1 MVNERPRRW
10 GEIRTTRQRTYRLDP
25 DDSPQSPKPR
35 YGGIITEVRGNQVT
49 ETTTRRQRLTEAARQ
64 VGADTLTAGKVVGR
78 HVGRAGK
85 SAARSAA
92 RLSVNQL
99 RQIDRLGLADTD
111 DQAASLLR
119 QGATHARRTSKS
131 TIKGSMHAAKV
142 VAKRFLPGVPPAPK
156 LTKHQPGL
164 IGRLT
169 RKLIR
174 GGTKKFVAAGRTG
187 IRSGIRTAGSS
198 LRAGGH
204 VDADRAAFR
213 AAQTAWQKPTRFGLK
228 QAGRPVK
235 WAARHTARAAMRAT
249 ARLTIL
255 GAKTVIAAMG
265 AAGALLPVL
274 IGIIG
279 IVAALCA
286 ILPSFITGAGAEN
299 HRRQQA
305 AQPTCVGGST
315 PGYAVTAAE
324 VAEFLPNPGGVD
336 ASSVLTAE
344 QRSVATAIVEEGQKA
359 GVPAKGWAIALMT
372 AMQESTMGANQSTKR
387 PNADGDVGVFQ
398 QRALVGW
405 YADGASRDEN
415 TAILNDV
422 HYAAR
427 TFYLGH
433 DVGVLDSR
441 GAGAVGYHIPG
452 LVDVKGWESEKNLGK
467 SAQAVQRSAYPN
479 YYSYHEA
486 TVASLLP
493 TIQTQGCTAIT
504 TGGSPVAG
512 VDDYAPVR
520 RGREGVDDWAFY
532 WGECVSYVAF
542 MIRTHSPHTDFHNL
556 WRDGKWQP
564 EEAHFGNAKMWDER
578 AKAVGVRVDT
588 TPAVGAV
595 AQHSRN
601 GYGHVAYIT
610 AVHEDG
616 TFDVNEYN
624 HGPRHKFG
632 TRSHVSIPKDFDV
645 VIHFEEPLKS

>member
-1 MVNERPRRW
+1 MAV
-10 GEIRTTRQRTYRLDP
+10 L
-25 DDSPQSPKPR
+25 
-35 YGGIITEVRGNQVT
+35 
-49 ETTTRRQRLTEAARQ
+49 AA
-64 VGADTLTAGKVVGR
+64 
-78 HVGRAGK
+78 
-85 SAARSAA
+85 
-92 RLSVNQL
+92 
-99 RQIDRLGLADTD
+99 
-111 DQAASLLR
+111 
-119 QGATHARRTSKS
+119 
-131 TIKGSMHAAKV
+131 
-142 VAKRFLPGVPPAPK
+142 
-156 LTKHQPGL
+156 
-164 IGRLT
+164 
-169 RKLIR
+169 
-174 GGTKKFVAAGRTG
+174 
-187 IRSGIRTAGSS
+187 
-198 LRAGGH
+198 
-204 VDADRAAFR
+204 
-213 AAQTAWQKPTRFGLK
+213 
-228 QAGRPVK
+228 
-235 WAARHTARAAMRAT
+235 
-249 ARLTIL
+249 
-255 GAKTVIAAMG
+255 VI
-265 AAGALLPVL
+265 
-274 IGIIG
+274 
-279 IVAALCA
+279 ALCA
-286 ILPSFITGAGAEN
+286 ILPSFITGVGAE
-299 HRRQQA
+299 HERRQQA

-344 QRSVATAIVEEGQKA
+344 QRATATAIVEEGQKA

-405 YADGASRDEN
+405 YADGSSRDEN
-415 TAILNDV
+415 AAILNDV

-504 TGGSPVAG
+504 TGGSPAAG
-512 VDDYAPVR
+512 VDDYGPYWAS
-520 RGREGVDDWAFY
+520 RGNVEGEDDWAFY
-532 WGECVSYVAF
+532 WGECVSYAAF
-542 MIRTHSPHTDFHNL
+542 AVRTYSPHKDFVNN
-556 WRDGKWQP
+556 WRGV
-564 EEAHFGNAKMWDER
+564 HFGNAKEWDEAAR
-578 AKAVGVRVDT
+578 KVGLRVDQ
-588 TPAVGAV
+588 TPTVGAV

-601 GYGHVAYIT
+601 KNGHVAYIT

-645 VIHFEEPLKS
+645 VIHFEEPLAS

>member
-10 GEIRTTRQRTYRLDP
+10 GEIRTTRQRTYRLEP
-25 DDSPQSPKPR
+25 DDSPQSPTPR

-78 HVGRAGK
+78 HIGRAGR

-131 TIKGSMHAAKV
+131 TIKGGMHAAKV
-142 VAKRFLPGVPPAPK
+142 VVKRFLPGVPPAPK
-156 LTKHQPGL
+156 LTKHQPGP

-169 RKLIR
+169 RKLMR
-174 GGTKKFVAAGRTG
+174 SGTKKFVAAGRNG
-187 IRSGIRTAGSS
+187 IRSGIRKAGSS
-198 LRAGGH
+198 IRAEGH
-204 VDADRAAFR
+204 LDADRAAFR

-235 WAARHTARAAMRAT
+235 WAARHAARAAMRAT
-249 ARLTIL
+249 ARVTML
-255 GAKTVIAAMG
+255 GAKTVVAAMG

-274 IGIIG
+274 ISIIG

-299 HRRQQA
+299 HRRQA
-305 AQPTCVGGST
+305 ARSTCVGGST
-315 PGYAVTAAE
+315 PGHAVTAAE
-324 VAEFLPNPGGVD
+324 VAEFLPSPNGKD
-336 ASSVLTAE
+336 ISLLLTAE
-344 QRSVATAIVEEGQKA
+344 QRATATAIVEEGQKA
-359 GVPAKGWAIALMT
+359 GIPPRGWAIALMT
-372 AMQESTMGANQSTKR
+372 AMQESTMGANPSTTK
-387 PNADGDVGVFQ
+387 PNADVDVGVFQ
-398 QRALVGW
+398 QRAKVGW
-405 YADGASRDEN
+405 YADGATVEEN
-415 TAILNDV
+415 TNILNDV

-433 DVGVLDSR
+433 TVAVRHGD
-441 GAGAVGYHIPG
+441 GAGSVGYHIPG
-452 LVDVKGWESEKNLGK
+452 LVNVEGWQSMDLGQA
-467 SAQAVQRSAYPN
+467 AQTVQVSDFPD
-479 YYSYHEA
+479 YYAKHEA

-493 TIQTQGCTAIT
+493 TLQTQGCTAIT
-504 TGGSPVAG
+504 TGSSPVAG

-520 RGREGVDDWAFY
+520 RDREGLDDWAFY

-588 TPAVGAV
+588 TPTVGAV

-624 HGPRHKFG
+624 HGPRHQFG

-645 VIHFEEPLKS
+645 VIHFEEPLAS

>member
-10 GEIRTTRQRTYRLDP
+10 GEIRTTRQRTYRLEP
-25 DDSPQSPKPR
+25 DDSPQSPTPR

-78 HVGRAGK
+78 HIGRAGR

-131 TIKGSMHAAKV
+131 TIKGGMHAAKV
-142 VAKRFLPGVPPAPK
+142 VVKRFLPGVPPAPK
-156 LTKHQPGL
+156 LTKHQPGP

-169 RKLIR
+169 RKLMR
-174 GGTKKFVAAGRTG
+174 SGTKKFVAAGRNG
-187 IRSGIRTAGSS
+187 IRSGIRKAGSS
-198 LRAGGH
+198 LRAEGH
-204 VDADRAAFR
+204 LDADRAAFR

-235 WAARHTARAAMRAT
+235 WAARHAARAAMRAT
-249 ARLTIL
+249 ARVTML
-255 GAKTVIAAMG
+255 GAKTIVAAMG

-274 IGIIG
+274 ISIIG

-299 HRRQQA
+299 HRRQA
-305 AQPTCVGGST
+305 ARSTCVGGST
-315 PGYAVTAAE
+315 PGHAVTAAE
-324 VAEFLPNPGGVD
+324 VAEFLPSPNGKD
-336 ASSVLTAE
+336 ISLLLTAE
-344 QRSVATAIVEEGQKA
+344 QRATATAIVEEGQKA
-359 GVPAKGWAIALMT
+359 GIPPRGWAIALMT
-372 AMQESTMGANQSTKR
+372 AMQESTMGANPSTTK
-387 PNADGDVGVFQ
+387 PNADVDVGVFQ
-398 QRALVGW
+398 QRAKVGW
-405 YADGASRDEN
+405 YADGATVEEN
-415 TAILNDV
+415 TNILNDV

-433 DVGVLDSR
+433 TVAVRHGD
-441 GAGAVGYHIPG
+441 GAGSVGYHIPG
-452 LVDVKGWESEKNLGK
+452 LVNVEGWQSMDLGQA
-467 SAQAVQRSAYPN
+467 AQTVQVSDFPDHYAK
-479 YYSYHEA
+479 HEA

-493 TIQTQGCTAIT
+493 TLQTQGCTAIT
-504 TGGSPVAG
+504 TGSSPVAG

-520 RGREGVDDWAFY
+520 RDREGLDDWAFY

-588 TPAVGAV
+588 TPTVGAV

-624 HGPRHKFG
+624 HGPRHQFG

-645 VIHFEEPLKS
+645 VIHFEEPLAS

>member
-10 GEIRTTRQRTYRLDP
+10 GEIRTTRQRTYRLEP
-25 DDSPQSPKPR
+25 DDSPQSPTPR

-78 HVGRAGK
+78 HIGRAGR

-131 TIKGSMHAAKV
+131 TIKGGMHAAKV
-142 VAKRFLPGVPPAPK
+142 VVKRFLPGVPPAPK
-156 LTKHQPGL
+156 LTKHQPGP

-169 RKLIR
+169 RKLMR
-174 GGTKKFVAAGRTG
+174 SGTKKFVAAGRNG
-187 IRSGIRTAGSS
+187 IRSGIRKAGSS
-198 LRAGGH
+198 LRAEGH
-204 VDADRAAFR
+204 LDADRAAFR

-235 WAARHTARAAMRAT
+235 WAARHAARAAMRAT
-249 ARLTIL
+249 ARVTML
-255 GAKTVIAAMG
+255 GAKTVVAAMG

-274 IGIIG
+274 ISIIG

-299 HRRQQA
+299 HRRQA
-305 AQPTCVGGST
+305 ARSTCVGGST
-315 PGYAVTAAE
+315 PGHAVTAAE
-324 VAEFLPNPGGVD
+324 VAEFLPSPNGKD
-336 ASSVLTAE
+336 ISLLLTAE
-344 QRSVATAIVEEGQKA
+344 QRATATAIVEEGQKA
-359 GVPAKGWAIALMT
+359 GIPPRGWAIALMT
-372 AMQESTMGANQSTKR
+372 AMQESTMGANPSTTK
-387 PNADGDVGVFQ
+387 PNADVDVGVFQ
-398 QRALVGW
+398 QRAKVGW
-405 YADGASRDEN
+405 YADGATVEEN
-415 TAILNDV
+415 TNILNDV

-433 DVGVLDSR
+433 TVAVRHGD
-441 GAGAVGYHIPG
+441 GAGSVGYHIPG
-452 LVDVKGWESEKNLGK
+452 LVNVEGWQSMDLGQA
-467 SAQAVQRSAYPN
+467 AQTVQVSDFPD
-479 YYSYHEA
+479 YYAKHEA

-493 TIQTQGCTAIT
+493 TLQTQGCTAIT
-504 TGGSPVAG
+504 TGSSPVAG

-520 RGREGVDDWAFY
+520 RDREGLDDWAFY

-588 TPAVGAV
+588 TPTVGAV

-624 HGPRHKFG
+624 HGPRHQFG

-645 VIHFEEPLKS
+645 VIHFEEPLAS

>member
-25 DDSPQSPKPR
+25 DDSPQSPTPR

-64 VGADTLTAGKVVGR
+64 VGTDTLTAGKVAGR
-78 HVGRAGK
+78 HIGRAGK

-174 GGTKKFVAAGRTG
+174 GGTKKFIAAGRTG
-187 IRSGIRTAGSS
+187 IRSGVRTAGSS

-204 VDADRAAFR
+204 LDADRAAFR

-249 ARLTIL
+249 ARVTML
-255 GAKTVIAAMG
+255 GAKTVVAAMG

-299 HRRQQA
+299 HRRQA

-315 PGYAVTAAE
+315 PGHAVTAEE
-324 VAEFLPNPGGVD
+324 VAAFLPNPNGKD
-336 ASSVLTAE
+336 ISLLLTAE
-344 QRSVATAIVEEGQKA
+344 QRATATAIVEEGQKA
-359 GVPAKGWAIALMT
+359 GIPPRGWAIALMT
-372 AMQESTMGANQSTKR
+372 AMQESTMGANPSTKK
-387 PNADGDVGVFQ
+387 PNGDVDVGVFQ
-398 QRALVGW
+398 QRAKVGW
-405 YADGASRDEN
+405 YADGATVEEN
-415 TAILNDV
+415 TNILNDV

-433 DVGVLDSR
+433 DVAVRHGD
-441 GAGAVGYHIPG
+441 GAGSVGYHIPG
-452 LVDVKGWESEKNLGK
+452 LTDIEGWQSMDLGQAAQK
-467 SAQAVQRSAYPN
+467 VQVSAFPD
-479 YYSYHEA
+479 YYSKHEA

-504 TGGSPVAG
+504 TGGSPAAG

-520 RGREGVDDWAFY
+520 RDREGLDDWAFY
-532 WGECVSYVAF
+532 WGECVSYAAF
-542 MIRTHSPHTDFHNL
+542 AVRTYSPHKDFVNN
-556 WRDGKWQP
+556 WRG
-564 EEAHFGNAKMWDER
+564 AHFGNAKEWDEAAR
-578 AKAVGVRVDT
+578 KLGIRVDQ
-588 TPAVGAV
+588 TPTVGAV

-601 GYGHVAYIT
+601 KNGHVAYIT
-610 AVHEDG
+610 AVHDDG
-616 TFDVNEYN
+616 TFDINEYN

-645 VIHFEEPLKS
+645 VIHFEEPLAS

>member
-10 GEIRTTRQRTYRLDP
+10 GEIRTTRQRTYRLEP
-25 DDSPQSPKPR
+25 DDSPQSPTPR

-78 HVGRAGK
+78 HIGRAGR

-131 TIKGSMHAAKV
+131 TIKGGMHAAKV
-142 VAKRFLPGVPPAPK
+142 VVKRFLPGVPPAPK
-156 LTKHQPGL
+156 LTKHQPGP

-169 RKLIR
+169 RKLMR
-174 GGTKKFVAAGRTG
+174 SGTKKFVAAGRNG
-187 IRSGIRTAGSS
+187 IRSGIRKAGSS
-198 LRAGGH
+198 LRAEGH
-204 VDADRAAFR
+204 LDADRAAFR

-235 WAARHTARAAMRAT
+235 WAARHAARAAMRAT
-249 ARLTIL
+249 ARVTML
-255 GAKTVIAAMG
+255 GAKTIVAAMG

-274 IGIIG
+274 ISIIG

-299 HRRQQA
+299 HRRQA
-305 AQPTCVGGST
+305 ARSTCVGGST
-315 PGYAVTAAE
+315 PGHAVTAAE
-324 VAEFLPNPGGVD
+324 VAEFLPSPNGKD
-336 ASSVLTAE
+336 ISLLLTAE
-344 QRSVATAIVEEGQKA
+344 QRATATAIVEEGQKA
-359 GVPAKGWAIALMT
+359 GIPPRGWAIALMT
-372 AMQESTMGANQSTKR
+372 AMQESTMGANPSTTK
-387 PNADGDVGVFQ
+387 PNADVDVGVFQ
-398 QRALVGW
+398 QRAKVGW
-405 YADGASRDEN
+405 YADGATVEEN
-415 TAILNDV
+415 TNILNDV

-433 DVGVLDSR
+433 TVAVRHGD
-441 GAGAVGYHIPG
+441 GAGSVGYHIPG
-452 LVDVKGWESEKNLGK
+452 LVNVEGWQSMDLGQA
-467 SAQAVQRSAYPN
+467 AQTVQVSDFPD
-479 YYSYHEA
+479 YYAKHEA

-493 TIQTQGCTAIT
+493 TLQTQGCTAIT
-504 TGGSPVAG
+504 TGSSPVAG

-520 RGREGVDDWAFY
+520 RDREGLDDWAFY

-588 TPAVGAV
+588 TPTVGAV

-624 HGPRHKFG
+624 HGPRHQFG

-645 VIHFEEPLKS
+645 VIHFEEPLAS

>member
-10 GEIRTTRQRTYRLDP
+10 GEIRTTRQRTYRLEP
-25 DDSPQSPKPR
+25 DDSPQSPTPR

-64 VGADTLTAGKVVGR
+64 VGADTLTAGKVAGR
-78 HVGRAGK
+78 HIGRAGR

-99 RQIDRLGLADTD
+99 RHIDRLGLADTD

-131 TIKGSMHAAKV
+131 TIKGGMHAAKV
-142 VAKRFLPGVPPAPK
+142 VVKRFLPGVPPAPK
-156 LTKHQPGL
+156 LTKHQPGP

-169 RKLIR
+169 RKLMR
-174 GGTKKFVAAGRTG
+174 SGTKKFVAAGRNG
-187 IRSGIRTAGSS
+187 IRSGIRKAGSS
-198 LRAGGH
+198 LRAEGH
-204 VDADRAAFR
+204 LDADRAAFR

-235 WAARHTARAAMRAT
+235 WAARHAARAAMRAT
-249 ARLTIL
+249 ARVTML
-255 GAKTVIAAMG
+255 GAKTVVAAMG

-274 IGIIG
+274 ISIIG

-299 HRRQQA
+299 HRRQA
-305 AQPTCVGGST
+305 ARSTCVGGST
-315 PGYAVTAAE
+315 PGHAVTAAE
-324 VAEFLPNPGGVD
+324 VAEFLPNPNGKD
-336 ASSVLTAE
+336 ISLLLTAE
-344 QRSVATAIVEEGQKA
+344 QRATATAIVEEGQKA
-359 GVPAKGWAIALMT
+359 GIPPRGWAIALMT
-372 AMQESTMGANQSTKR
+372 AMQESTMGANPSTTK

-405 YADGASRDEN
+405 YADGATVEEN
-415 TAILNDV
+415 TNILNDV

-433 DVGVLDSR
+433 TVAVRHGD
-441 GAGAVGYHIPG
+441 GAGSVGYHIPG
-452 LVDVKGWESEKNLGK
+452 LVNVEGWQSMDLGQA
-467 SAQAVQRSAYPN
+467 AQTVQVSDFPD
-479 YYSYHEA
+479 YYAKHEA

-493 TIQTQGCTAIT
+493 TLQTQGCTAIT
-504 TGGSPVAG
+504 TGSSPVAG

-520 RGREGVDDWAFY
+520 RDREGLDDWAFY

-588 TPAVGAV
+588 TPTVGAV

-624 HGPRHKFG
+624 HGPRHQFG

-645 VIHFEEPLKS
+645 VIHFEEPLAS

>member
-25 DDSPQSPKPR
+25 DDSPQSPTPR

-64 VGADTLTAGKVVGR
+64 VGTDTLTAGKVAGR
-78 HVGRAGK
+78 HIGRAGK

-174 GGTKKFVAAGRTG
+174 GGTKKFIAAGRTG
-187 IRSGIRTAGSS
+187 IRSGVRTAGSS

-204 VDADRAAFR
+204 LDADRAAFR

-249 ARLTIL
+249 ARVTML
-255 GAKTVIAAMG
+255 GAKTVVAAMG

-299 HRRQQA
+299 HRRQA

-315 PGYAVTAAE
+315 PGHAVTAEE
-324 VAEFLPNPGGVD
+324 VAAFLPNPNGKD
-336 ASSVLTAE
+336 ISLLLTAE
-344 QRSVATAIVEEGQKA
+344 QRATATAIVEEGQKA
-359 GVPAKGWAIALMT
+359 GIPPRGWAIALMT
-372 AMQESTMGANQSTKR
+372 AMQESTMGANPSTKK
-387 PNADGDVGVFQ
+387 PNGDVDVGVFQ
-398 QRALVGW
+398 QRAKVGW
-405 YADGASRDEN
+405 YADGATVEEN
-415 TAILNDV
+415 TNILNDV

-433 DVGVLDSR
+433 DVAVRHGD
-441 GAGAVGYHIPG
+441 GAGSVGYHIPG
-452 LVDVKGWESEKNLGK
+452 LTDIEGWQSMDLGQAAQK
-467 SAQAVQRSAYPN
+467 VQVSAFPD
-479 YYSYHEA
+479 YYSKHEA

-504 TGGSPVAG
+504 TGGSPAAG

-520 RGREGVDDWAFY
+520 RDREGLDDWAFY
-532 WGECVSYVAF
+532 WGECVSYAAF
-542 MIRTHSPHTDFHNL
+542 AVRTYSPHKDFVNN
-556 WRDGKWQP
+556 WRG
-564 EEAHFGNAKMWDER
+564 AHFGNAKEWDETSR
-578 AKAVGVRVDT
+578 KLGIRVDQ
-588 TPAVGAV
+588 TPTVGAI

-601 GYGHVAYIT
+601 KNGHVAYIT
-610 AVHEDG
+610 AVHDDG
-616 TFDVNEYN
+616 TFDINEYN

-645 VIHFEEPLKS
+645 VIHFEEPLAS

>member
-10 GEIRTTRQRTYRLDP
+10 GEIRTTRQRTYRLEP
-25 DDSPQSPKPR
+25 DDSPQSPTPR

-78 HVGRAGK
+78 HIGRAGR

-131 TIKGSMHAAKV
+131 TIKGGMHAAKV
-142 VAKRFLPGVPPAPK
+142 VVKRFLPGVPPAPK
-156 LTKHQPGL
+156 LTKHQPGP

-169 RKLIR
+169 RKLMR
-174 GGTKKFVAAGRTG
+174 SGTKKFVAAGRNG
-187 IRSGIRTAGSS
+187 IRSGIRKAGSS
-198 LRAGGH
+198 LRAEGH
-204 VDADRAAFR
+204 LDADRAAFR
-213 AAQTAWQKPTRFGLK
+213 AAQTAWQKPTRFGPK

-235 WAARHTARAAMRAT
+235 WAARHAARAAMRAT
-249 ARLTIL
+249 ARVTML
-255 GAKTVIAAMG
+255 GAKTVVAAMG

-274 IGIIG
+274 ISIIG

-299 HRRQQA
+299 HRRQA
-305 AQPTCVGGST
+305 ARSTCVGGST
-315 PGYAVTAAE
+315 PGHAVTAAE
-324 VAEFLPNPGGVD
+324 VAEFLPSPNGKD
-336 ASSVLTAE
+336 ISLLLTAE
-344 QRSVATAIVEEGQKA
+344 QRATATAIVEEGQKA
-359 GVPAKGWAIALMT
+359 GIPPRGWAIALMT
-372 AMQESTMGANQSTKR
+372 AMQESTMGANPSTTK
-387 PNADGDVGVFQ
+387 PNADVDVGVFQ
-398 QRALVGW
+398 QRAKVGW
-405 YADGASRDEN
+405 YADGATVEEN
-415 TAILNDV
+415 TNILNDV

-433 DVGVLDSR
+433 TVAVRHGD
-441 GAGAVGYHIPG
+441 GAGSVGYHIPG
-452 LVDVKGWESEKNLGK
+452 LVNVEGWQSMDLGQA
-467 SAQAVQRSAYPN
+467 AQTVQVSDFPD
-479 YYSYHEA
+479 YYAKHEA

-493 TIQTQGCTAIT
+493 TLQTQGCTAIT
-504 TGGSPVAG
+504 TGSSPVAG

-520 RGREGVDDWAFY
+520 RDREGLDDWAFY

-588 TPAVGAV
+588 TPTVGAV

-624 HGPRHKFG
+624 HGPRHQFG

-645 VIHFEEPLKS
+645 VIHFEEPLAS

>member
-10 GEIRTTRQRTYRLDP
+10 GEIRTTRQRTYRLEP
-25 DDSPQSPKPR
+25 DDSPQSPTPR

-78 HVGRAGK
+78 HIGRAGR

-131 TIKGSMHAAKV
+131 TIKGGMHAAKV
-142 VAKRFLPGVPPAPK
+142 VVKRFLPGVPPAPK
-156 LTKHQPGL
+156 LTKHQPGP

-169 RKLIR
+169 RKLMR
-174 GGTKKFVAAGRTG
+174 SGTKKFVAAGRNG
-187 IRSGIRTAGSS
+187 IRSGIRKAGSS
-198 LRAGGH
+198 LRAEGH
-204 VDADRAAFR
+204 LDADRAAFR

-235 WAARHTARAAMRAT
+235 WAARHAARAAMRAT
-249 ARLTIL
+249 ARVTML
-255 GAKTVIAAMG
+255 GAKTIVAAMG

-274 IGIIG
+274 ISIIG

-299 HRRQQA
+299 HRRQA
-305 AQPTCVGGST
+305 ARSTCVGGST
-315 PGYAVTAAE
+315 PGHAVTAAE
-324 VAEFLPNPGGVD
+324 VAEFLPSPNGKD
-336 ASSVLTAE
+336 ISLLLTAE
-344 QRSVATAIVEEGQKA
+344 QRATATAIVEEGQKA
-359 GVPAKGWAIALMT
+359 GIPPRGWAIALMT
-372 AMQESTMGANQSTKR
+372 AMQESTMGANPSTTK
-387 PNADGDVGVFQ
+387 PNADVDVGVFQ
-398 QRALVGW
+398 QRAKVGW
-405 YADGASRDEN
+405 YADGATVEEN
-415 TAILNDV
+415 TNILNDV

-433 DVGVLDSR
+433 TVAVRHGD
-441 GAGAVGYHIPG
+441 GAGSVGYHIPG
-452 LVDVKGWESEKNLGK
+452 LVNVEGWQSMDLGQA
-467 SAQAVQRSAYPN
+467 AQTVQVSDFPD
-479 YYSYHEA
+479 YYAKHEA

-493 TIQTQGCTAIT
+493 TLQTQGCTAIT
-504 TGGSPVAG
+504 TGSSPVAG

-520 RGREGVDDWAFY
+520 RDREGLDDWAFY

-564 EEAHFGNAKMWDER
+564 EEAHFGNAKMWDDR

-588 TPAVGAV
+588 TPTVGAV

-624 HGPRHKFG
+624 HGPRHQFG

-645 VIHFEEPLKS
+645 VIHFEEPLAS

>member
-25 DDSPQSPKPR
+25 DDSPQSPTPH

-142 VAKRFLPGVPPAPK
+142 VAKRFLLGVPPAPK

-187 IRSGIRTAGSS
+187 IRAGVRTAGSS
-198 LRAGGH
+198 LRAGGYL
-204 VDADRAAFR
+204 DADRAAFR
-213 AAQTAWQKPTRFGLK
+213 AAQTAWQK
-228 QAGRPVK
+228 AGRPVK
-235 WAARHTARAAMRAT
+235 WAARHAARAAMRAT
-249 ARLTIL
+249 ARVTML
-255 GAKTVIAAMG
+255 GAKTVVAAMG

-274 IGIIG
+274 ISIIG

-299 HRRQQA
+299 HRRQA
-305 AQPTCVGGST
+305 ARSRCVGGST
-315 PGYAVTAAE
+315 PGHAVTAAE
-324 VAEFLPNPGGVD
+324 VAEFLPNPNGKD
-336 ASSVLTAE
+336 ISLLLTAE
-344 QRSVATAIVEEGQKA
+344 QRATATAIVEEGQKA
-359 GVPAKGWAIALMT
+359 GIPPRGWAIALMT
-372 AMQESTMGANQSTKR
+372 AMQESTMGANPSTTK
-387 PNADGDVGVFQ
+387 PNADVDVGVFQ
-398 QRALVGW
+398 QRAKVGW
-405 YADGASRDEN
+405 YADGATVEEN
-415 TAILNDV
+415 TNILNDV

-433 DVGVLDSR
+433 TVAVRHGD
-441 GAGAVGYHIPG
+441 GAGSVGYHIPG
-452 LVDVKGWESEKNLGK
+452 LVNVEGWQSMDLGQA
-467 SAQAVQRSAYPN
+467 AQTVQVSDFPD
-479 YYSYHEA
+479 YYAKHEA

-493 TIQTQGCTAIT
+493 TLQTQGCTAIT
-504 TGGSPVAG
+504 TGSSPVAG

-520 RGREGVDDWAFY
+520 RGREGLDDWAFY

-556 WRDGKWQP
+556 WRDGKWSP

-578 AKAVGVRVDT
+578 AKAVGLRVDQ
-588 TPAVGAV
+588 TPTVGAV

-624 HGPRHKFG
+624 HGPRHQFG

-645 VIHFEEPLKS
+645 VIHFEEPLAS

>member
-25 DDSPQSPKPR
+25 DDSPQSPTPR

-64 VGADTLTAGKVVGR
+64 VGTDTLTAGKVAGR
-78 HVGRAGK
+78 HIGRAGK

-174 GGTKKFVAAGRTG
+174 GGTKKFIAAGRTG
-187 IRSGIRTAGSS
+187 IRSGVRTAGSS
-198 LRAGGH
+198 LRAGGYL
-204 VDADRAAFR
+204 DADRAAFR

-249 ARLTIL
+249 ARVTML
-255 GAKTVIAAMG
+255 GAKAVVAAMG

-299 HRRQQA
+299 HRRQA
-305 AQPTCVGGST
+305 AQTRCVGGST
-315 PGYAVTAAE
+315 PGHAVTAEE
-324 VAEFLPNPGGVD
+324 VAAFLPNPNGKD
-336 ASSVLTAE
+336 ISLLLTAE
-344 QRSVATAIVEEGQKA
+344 QRATATAIVEEGQKA
-359 GVPAKGWAIALMT
+359 GIPPRGWAIALMT
-372 AMQESTMGANQSTKR
+372 AMQESTMGANPSTKK
-387 PNADGDVGVFQ
+387 PNGDVDVGVFQ
-398 QRALVGW
+398 QRAKVGW
-405 YADGASRDEN
+405 YADGATVEEN
-415 TAILNDV
+415 TNILNDV

-433 DVGVLDSR
+433 DVAVRHGD
-441 GAGAVGYHIPG
+441 GAGSVGYHIPG
-452 LVDVKGWESEKNLGK
+452 LTDIEGWQSMDLGQAAQK
-467 SAQAVQRSAYPN
+467 VQVSAFPD
-479 YYSYHEA
+479 YYSKHEA

-504 TGGSPVAG
+504 TGGNPVAG

-520 RGREGVDDWAFY
+520 RDREGLDDWAFY
-532 WGECVSYVAF
+532 WGECVSYAAF
-542 MIRTHSPHTDFHNL
+542 AVRTYSPHKDFVNN
-556 WRDGKWQP
+556 WRG
-564 EEAHFGNAKMWDER
+564 AHFGNAKEWDEAAR
-578 AKAVGVRVDT
+578 KLGIRVDQ
-588 TPAVGAV
+588 TPTVGAV

-601 GYGHVAYIT
+601 KNGHVAYIT
-610 AVHEDG
+610 AVHADG

-645 VIHFEEPLKS
+645 VIHFEEPLAS

>member
-10 GEIRTTRQRTYRLDP
+10 GEIRTTRQRTYRLEP
-25 DDSPQSPKPR
+25 DDSPQSPTPR

-64 VGADTLTAGKVVGR
+64 VGADTLTAGKVAGR
-78 HVGRAGK
+78 HIGRAGR

-131 TIKGSMHAAKV
+131 TIKGGMHAAKV
-142 VAKRFLPGVPPAPK
+142 VVKRFLPGVPPAPK
-156 LTKHQPGL
+156 LTKHQPGP

-169 RKLIR
+169 RKLMR
-174 GGTKKFVAAGRTG
+174 SGTKKFVAAGRNG
-187 IRSGIRTAGSS
+187 IRSGIRKAGSS
-198 LRAGGH
+198 LRAEGH
-204 VDADRAAFR
+204 LDADRAAFR

-235 WAARHTARAAMRAT
+235 WAARHAARAAMRAT
-249 ARLTIL
+249 ARVTML
-255 GAKTVIAAMG
+255 GAKTVVAAMG

-274 IGIIG
+274 ISIIG

-299 HRRQQA
+299 HRRQA
-305 AQPTCVGGST
+305 ARSTCVGGST
-315 PGYAVTAAE
+315 PGHAVTAAE
-324 VAEFLPNPGGVD
+324 VAEFLPNPNGKD
-336 ASSVLTAE
+336 ISLLLTAE
-344 QRSVATAIVEEGQKA
+344 QRATATAIVEEGQKA
-359 GVPAKGWAIALMT
+359 GIPPRGWAIALMT
-372 AMQESTMGANQSTKR
+372 AMQESTMGANPSTTK

-405 YADGASRDEN
+405 YADGATVEEN
-415 TAILNDV
+415 TNILNDV

-433 DVGVLDSR
+433 TVAVRHGD
-441 GAGAVGYHIPG
+441 GAGSVGYHIPG
-452 LVDVKGWESEKNLGK
+452 LVNVEGWQSMDLGQA
-467 SAQAVQRSAYPN
+467 AQTVQVSDFPD
-479 YYSYHEA
+479 YYAKHEA

-493 TIQTQGCTAIT
+493 TLQTQGCTAIT
-504 TGGSPVAG
+504 TGSSPVAG

-520 RGREGVDDWAFY
+520 RDREGLDDWAFY

-588 TPAVGAV
+588 TPTVGAV

-624 HGPRHKFG
+624 HGPRHQFG

-645 VIHFEEPLKS
+645 VIHFEESLAS

>member
-25 DDSPQSPKPR
+25 DDSPQSPTPR

-78 HVGRAGK
+78 HVGRAGR

-119 QGATHARRTSKS
+119 HAAAHARRTSKS

-187 IRSGIRTAGSS
+187 IRAGVRTAGSS
-198 LRAGGH
+198 LRAGGYL
-204 VDADRAAFR
+204 DADRAAFR

-235 WAARHTARAAMRAT
+235 WAARHAARAAMRAT
-249 ARLTIL
+249 ARVTML
-255 GAKTVIAAMG
+255 GAKTVVAAMG

-274 IGIIG
+274 ISIIG

-299 HRRQQA
+299 HRRQA
-305 AQPTCVGGST
+305 ARSTCVGGST
-315 PGYAVTAAE
+315 PGHAVTAAE
-324 VAEFLPNPGGVD
+324 VAEFLPNPNGKD
-336 ASSVLTAE
+336 ISLLLTAE
-344 QRSVATAIVEEGQKA
+344 QRATATAIVEEGQKA
-359 GVPAKGWAIALMT
+359 GIPPRGWAVALMT
-372 AMQESTMGANQSTKR
+372 AMQESTMGANPSTAK
-387 PNADGDVGVFQ
+387 PNADVDVGVFQ
-398 QRALVGW
+398 QRAKVGW
-405 YADGASRDEN
+405 YADGATVEEN
-415 TAILNDV
+415 TNILNDV

-433 DVGVLDSR
+433 DVAVRHGD
-441 GAGAVGYHIPG
+441 GAGSVGYHIPG
-452 LVDVKGWESEKNLGK
+452 LVNVEGWQSMDLGQA
-467 SAQAVQRSAYPN
+467 AQTVQVSDFPD
-479 YYSYHEA
+479 YYAKHEA

-493 TIQTQGCTAIT
+493 TLQTQGCTAIT
-504 TGGSPVAG
+504 TGSSPVAG

-520 RGREGVDDWAFY
+520 RGREGLDDWAFY

-556 WRDGKWQP
+556 WHDGKWSP

-578 AKAVGVRVDT
+578 AKAVGLRVDQ
-588 TPAVGAV
+588 TPTVGAV

-624 HGPRHKFG
+624 HGPRHQFG

-645 VIHFEEPLKS
+645 VIHFEEPLAS

>member
-1 MVNERPRRW
+1 MWSRRMRSK
-10 GEIRTTRQRTYRLDP
+10 IRGKLTKGKY
-25 DDSPQSPKPR
+25 
-35 YGGIITEVRGNQVT
+35 NN
-49 ETTTRRQRLTEAARQ
+49 LTERSLGVRA
-64 VGADTLTAGKVVGR
+64 LTVVGQA
-78 HVGRAGK
+78 AGH
-85 SAARSAA
+85 SAARRVGNLKSRIEDGGQRDLDEQLVNATA
-92 RLSVNQL
+92 NRLRNTPSWMRHGFKRWHNH
-99 RQIDRLGLADTD
+99 RKWKKAWEKEWPRAKGYFRKIPKPPPPPRIRTK
-111 DQAASLLR
+111 
-119 QGATHARRTSKS
+119 ATR
-131 TIKGSMHAAKV
+131 
-142 VAKRFLPGVPPAPK
+142 KRFKADMKQAWRSSGQEDLEQNMVNLTRFAGREAFRPA
-156 LTKHQPGL
+156 
-164 IGRLT
+164 GRLT
-169 RKLIR
+169 AKLAR
-174 GGTKKFVAAGRTG
+174 RGTKRLGRG
-187 IRSGIRTAGSS
+187 AKR
-198 LRAGGH
+198 L
-204 VDADRAAFR
+204 
-213 AAQTAWQKPTRFGLK
+213 
-228 QAGRPVK
+228 GR
-235 WAARHTARAAMRAT
+235 AARHAAQRGAQAVAQRAALTAIQASLRIASAT
-249 ARLTIL
+249 QTTVATI
-255 GAKTVIAAMG
+255 G
-265 AAGALLPVL
+265 AAVGAVGAMLPGIMAVL
-274 IGIIG
+274 AA
-279 IVAALCA
+279 VMALCA
-286 ILPSFITGAGAEN
+286 ILPSFITGVGAE
-299 HRRQQA
+299 HERRQQA

-344 QRSVATAIVEEGQKA
+344 QRATATAIVEEGQRA
-359 GVPAKGWAIALMT
+359 GIPPRGWAIALMT

-405 YADGASRDEN
+405 YADGTSRDEN

-433 DVGVLDSR
+433 DVAVRHGD
-441 GAGAVGYHIPG
+441 GAGSVGYHIPG
-452 LVDVKGWESEKNLGK
+452 LVNVEGWQSMDLGQA
-467 SAQAVQRSAYPN
+467 AQKVQVSDFPD
-479 YYSYHEA
+479 YYAKHEA

-493 TIQTQGCTAIT
+493 TLSLQGCTAIT
-504 TGGSPVAG
+504 TGSSPVAG

-601 GYGHVAYIT
+601 KNGHVAYIT

-645 VIHFEEPLKS
+645 AIHFEEPLAS

>member
-25 DDSPQSPKPR
+25 DDSPQSPTPR

-49 ETTTRRQRLTEAARQ
+49 ETATRRQRLTEAARQ

-78 HVGRAGK
+78 HVGRAGR

-92 RLSVNQL
+92 RLSVSQL

-111 DQAASLLR
+111 EQAASLLR
-119 QGATHARRTSKS
+119 HAAIHARRTSKS
-131 TIKGSMHAAKV
+131 TIK
-142 VAKRFLPGVPPAPK
+142 VAVKRFLSV
-156 LTKHQPGL
+156 
-164 IGRLT
+164 GRLT

-187 IRSGIRTAGSS
+187 IRAGVRTAGSS

-204 VDADRAAFR
+204 LDADRAAFR

-235 WAARHTARAAMRAT
+235 WAARHAARAAMRVT
-249 ARLTIL
+249 VRVTML
-255 GAKTVIAAMG
+255 GAKAVAAAMG

-299 HRRQQA
+299 HRRQA
-305 AQPTCVGGST
+305 AQTRCVGGST
-315 PGYAVTAAE
+315 PGHAVTAAE
-324 VAEFLPNPGGVD
+324 VAEFLPNPNGKD
-336 ASSVLTAE
+336 ISLLLTAE
-344 QRSVATAIVEEGQKA
+344 QRATATAIVEEGQKA
-359 GVPAKGWAIALMT
+359 GIPPRGWAVALMT
-372 AMQESTMGANQSTKR
+372 AMQESTMGVNPSTKI
-387 PNADGDVGVFQ
+387 PNADVDVGVFQ
-398 QRALVGW
+398 QRAKVGW
-405 YADGASRDEN
+405 YADGATVEEN
-415 TAILNDV
+415 TNILNDV

-433 DVGVLDSR
+433 DVAVRHGD
-441 GAGAVGYHIPG
+441 GAGSVGYHIPG
-452 LVDVKGWESEKNLGK
+452 LVNVEGWQSMDLGQAAQTVQV
-467 SAQAVQRSAYPN
+467 SAFPD
-479 YYSYHEA
+479 YYSKHEA

-493 TIQTQGCTAIT
+493 TLSPQGCTAIT
-504 TGGSPVAG
+504 TGSSPVAG

-616 TFDVNEYN
+616 TFDINEYN
-624 HGPRHKFG
+624 HGPRHEFG

-645 VIHFEEPLKS
+645 VIHFEEPLAS